1 MIAPE
6 IVVEQIVVNPDYSRF
21 SSFGIG
27 FSL

>member
-6 IVVEQIVVNPDYSRF
+6 IVVEQIVVNPDNSRY
-21 SSFGIG
+21 SSFANG